1 MKKIVTFGLL
11 FLVAS
16 MIFSMPAQIY
26 ADPGLDSL
34 VRITTQAR
42 DHIRFQLSNI
52 SEPSSEI
59 KRLYEHGVSETELVI
74 SAAEQGDAKTAKTH
88 FLPAMQAFKEVGRLV
103 NEQRTIAQVTLSDS
117 TDTRFGIKPVIDRM
131 ERYADRLKV
140 IAEKNQVD
148 VDFTALD
155 ELIATAKQN
164 YNDNNLDEAKR
175 TIEIIESVTL
185 DIYNILKEDA
195 NQKKILRAKG
205 FAEKHIQR
213 ITILIEQTKDLGM
226 SENITKNLEQSQLKL
241 IQASD
246 PRQIAKH
253 TKIII
258 SIKNQVDE
266 SKTNRI
272 NAIIDQLE
280 TKLVTLSS
288 NENIDV
294 IQLDKAKT
302 MFGELKVLISE
313 GNLND
318 GLKVYH
324 SLKSLIKNIE
334 NSIRTDA
341 GAIPERKT
349 VESLSDS
356 KSERIKIIIQKLGN
370 DLKNLEE
377 KAENHRA
384 AQFWIKNSYSLLR
397 QAQSDIDDSPEDAL
411 KKISQV
417 EKILERLHKILE

>member
-11 FLVAS
+11 FLVTS

-52 SEPSSEI
+52 SEPTSEI

-74 SAAEQGDAKTAKTH
+74 SAVEQGDAKTAKTH

-103 NEQRTIAQVTLSDS
+103 NEQRTIAQITLSDS

-131 ERYADRLKV
+131 ERYADRLKA

-148 VDFTALD
+148 VDFTVLD
-155 ELIATAKQN
+155 ELIITAKQN

-246 PRQIAKH
+246 PKQIAKH

-272 NAIIDQLE
+272 NAIINQLE
-280 TKLVTLSS
+280 TKLITLSS
-288 NENIDV
+288 NENIDAV
-294 IQLDKAKT
+294 QLDKAKT
-302 MFGELKVLISE
+302 MFVELKVLISE

-318 GLKVYH
+318 GLKVYR

-334 NSIRTDA
+334 NPIRTDA
-341 GAIPERKT
+341 ATIPERKT
-349 VESLSDS
+349 IESLSDS
-356 KSERIKIIIQKLGN
+356 KSERIKTIIQKLGN
-370 DLKNLEE
+370 ELKNLEE

-397 QAQSDIDDSPEDAL
+397 QAQLDIDNSPEDAL
-411 KKISQV
+411 KKISQI
-417 EKILERLHKILE
+417 EKILERLYKILE

>member
-11 FLVAS
+11 FLVTS

-52 SEPSSEI
+52 SEPTSEI

-74 SAAEQGDAKTAKTH
+74 SAVEQGDAKTAKTH

-103 NEQRTIAQVTLSDS
+103 NEQRTIAQITLSDS

-131 ERYADRLKV
+131 ERYADRLKA

-226 SENITKNLEQSQLKL
+226 SENVTKNLEQSQLKL

-246 PRQIAKH
+246 PKQIAKH

-272 NAIIDQLE
+272 NAIINQLE
-280 TKLVTLSS
+280 TKLITLSS
-288 NENIDV
+288 NENIDAV
-294 IQLDKAKT
+294 QLDKAKT
-302 MFGELKVLISE
+302 MFVELKVLISE

-318 GLKVYH
+318 GLKVYR

-334 NSIRTDA
+334 NPIRTDA
-341 GAIPERKT
+341 ATIPERKT
-349 VESLSDS
+349 IESLSDS
-356 KSERIKIIIQKLGN
+356 KSERIKTIIQKLEN
-370 DLKNLEE
+370 ELKNLEE

-397 QAQSDIDDSPEDAL
+397 QAQLDIDNSPEDAL
-411 KKISQV
+411 KKISQI
-417 EKILERLHKILE
+417 EKILERLYKILE